1 MDRKFKLQKVLE
13 YRERIFEL
21 EKQKLS
27 TMMNRLKDLKY
38 KRELL
43 ANEIADK
50 KKELDDFLMEKNF
63 EFVTMGNRYLD
74 RLFNNLHELDK
85 EIKKVKDSIEKQK
98 ETIVTAMNDVKIM
111 ENLKEKHNA
120 NYMAY
125 LKKEE
130 MKLLDEL
137 VITRGKYEH

>member
-1 MDRKFKLQKVLE
+1 MDRKFKLQKILE
-13 YRERIFEL
+13 YRERIFEI

-43 ANEIADK
+43 ANEIAAK
-50 KKELDDFLMEKNF
+50 KKELDAFLMEKNF
-63 EFVTMGNRYLD
+63 EFVNMGNKYLG
-74 RLFNNLHELDK
+74 RLFNNLHVLDK
-85 EIKKVKDSIEKQK
+85 EIKKVKDDIEKQK
-98 ETIVTAMNDVKIM
+98 EAIVTAMNDVKIM

>member
-1 MDRKFKLQKVLE
+1 LDRKFKLQKILE
-13 YRERIFEL
+13 YRERIFEI

-43 ANEIADK
+43 ANEIAAK
-50 KKELDDFLMEKNF
+50 KKELDAFLMEKNF
-63 EFVTMGNRYLD
+63 EFVNMGNKYLG
-74 RLFNNLHELDK
+74 RLFNNLHVLDK
-85 EIKKVKDSIEKQK
+85 EIKKVKDDIEKQK
-98 ETIVTAMNDVKIM
+98 EAIVTAMNDVKIM